1 MVEKRAHIRVY
12 PATGSQVTNVMTE
25 QNIGRVVDISQ
36 NGFLLS
42 SRKTI
47 KPGMILQLSVSL
59 RELASKTI
67 EMGAECIWSD
77 HQDSGLTFA
86 GFQIID
92 ISEADGELLSK
103 AVQQLAAD

>member
-12 PATGSQVTNVMTE
+12 PATGSKVTNVMTE
-25 QNIGRVVDISQ
+25 KKIGRVVDISQ
-36 NGFLLS
+36 NGLLLS
-42 SRKTI
+42 SRESI
-47 KPGMILQLSVSL
+47 KPGMILQISVKL
-59 RELASKTI
+59 TELAPKAI

-92 ISEADGELLSK
+92 ISETDKELLK
-103 AVQQLAAD
+103 TVTQQLAAD

>member
-1 MVEKRAHIRVY
+1 MVEKRAHIRVH
-12 PATGSQVTNVMTE
+12 PGTGSQVSNVMTDVV
-25 QNIGRVVDISQ
+25 IGRVVDISE

-42 SRKTI
+42 TREVV
-47 KPGMILQLSVSL
+47 KPGMILQLSVKL
-59 RELASKTI
+59 KELAPKTI

-92 ISEADGELLSK
+92 ISETDTQLLVK
-103 AVQQLAAD
+103 LVQQLATD

>member
-12 PATGSQVTNVMTE
+12 PATGSQVVNVMTE
-25 QNIGRVVDISQ
+25 KNIGRVVDISE

-42 SRKTI
+42 SRESI
-47 KPGMILQLSVSL
+47 KPGMILQLSVTL
-59 RELASKTI
+59 KELAPKAI

-92 ISEADGELLSK
+92 MNEADEALLSTI
-103 AVQQLAAD
+103 VQQLTAD

>member
-1 MVEKRAHIRVY
+1 MVEKRAHVRVH
-12 PATGSQVTNVMTE
+12 PATGSQVSNVMIDKV
-25 QNIGRVVDISQ
+25 IGRVVDISE

-42 SRKTI
+42 SRDVV
-47 KPGMILQLSVSL
+47 KPGIILQLSVML
-59 RELASKTI
+59 RELAPKAI

-92 ISEADGELLSK
+92 ISEADKKLL
-103 AVQQLAAD
+103 ATVVQQLTAD

>member
-12 PATGSQVTNVMTE
+12 PATGSQVTNVLTE

-42 SRKTI
+42 SRKAV
-47 KPGMILQLSVSL
+47 KPGMILQLSVEL
-59 RELASKTI
+59 KELAPKTI

-92 ISEADGELLSK
+92 ISKADEQLLTTV
-103 AVQQLAAD
+103 VQQLATD

>member
-12 PATGSQVTNVMTE
+12 PATGSQVRNTMTDK
-25 QNIGRVVDISQ
+25 NIGRVVDISQ

-42 SRKTI
+42 SRDRI
-47 KPGMILQLSVSL
+47 KPGMILQLSVAL
-59 RELASKTI
+59 KELAPKTI
-67 EMGAECIWSD
+67 AMGAECIWSD

-92 ISEADGELLSK
+92 ISETDESLL
-103 AVQQLAAD
+103 ATAIQQLTAD